1 MKKEKVQYIGFA
13 AIVAFAF
20 LAICSRSSFIYIFN
34 NWDDANSYFTMGKV
48 MMNGGVFYRDS
59 FDQKGPL
66 LYFIYGLAYLISHNT
81 FKGVFVMEIISL
93 AVFLI
98 AQYKILR
105 LFLEHEVSMFFLP
118 FVALVV
124 TSCKSF
130 YWGGSAEEFCLSFL
144 AWGLYFSLRYFKEEH
159 PKVISV
165 KILFLCGVLA
175 GCIMLIKYTVLGMY
189 FFWMAMIAF
198 STLNRE
204 DWKKSIQNCFIF
216 LAGMIAPVIP
226 WLIYF
231 GDNGALDD
239 WYHAYIYCNVFFYS
253 DFNQE
258 SVGIE
263 KKIYDLAKILYWLI
277 IDNFIYFSM
286 IILGFAGVL
295 FARKVKWFEKINI
308 YGMFG
313 FLFLGIFIGGTTLFY
328 YSLPLPVFAVFGFV
342 ILGQCVEKIGDLLNR
357 RLLKEQAEQEEWK
370 EIESANEEQEE
381 SSGDGK
387 VDKVDGKQG
396 AIGSSTQKNKSV
408 VVGVGT
414 VAIYAV
420 LLLAAWNLSM
430 NTGYAKETAEDFY
443 LYKFRDIILQ
453 EENPTLLNIGCL
465 DTGLYTLTGIVPN
478 CKYFQSNMVNGF
490 TEVRKEQTRYIEEGL
505 IQFVIAREEYPE
517 VIWDKY
523 ELVCE
528 DEYVI
533 SENPLKY
540 YLFKKK

>member
-1 MKKEKVQYIGFA
+1 MLKKERIQYIGFA

-20 LAICSRSSFIYIFN
+20 LAICSRSSFIYICN

-81 FKGVFVMEIISL
+81 FKGVFVLEIISL
-93 AVFLI
+93 AIFLI
-98 AQYKILR
+98 AQYKSLR
-105 LFLEHEVSMFFLP
+105 LYLKHEVSLFFLP
-118 FVALVV
+118 FMALAV

-130 YWGGSAEEFCLSFL
+130 YWGGSAEEFGLPFL
-144 AWGLYFSLRYFKEEH
+144 AWGLYFSLKYFKEEH
-159 PKVISV
+159 PKVMSP

-175 GCIMLIKYTVLGMY
+175 GCIMLIKYTMLGMY
-189 FFWMAMIAF
+189 FFWMAMVAF

-204 DWKKSIQNCFIF
+204 NWKKSIQNCFVF

-231 GDNGALDD
+231 GLNGALDD
-239 WYHAYIYCNVFFYS
+239 WYHAYIYCNIFFYS
-253 DFNQE
+253 DFQE
-258 SVGIE
+258 SVGIG

-286 IILGFAGVL
+286 IILGFVGFL

-313 FLFLGIFIGGTTLFY
+313 FLFLGIFVGGTTLFY
-328 YSLPLPVFAVFGFV
+328 YSLPLSLFAVFGFIV
-342 ILGQCVEKIGDLLNR
+342 LGKGVEMVSSCVKKRKDKSSSDSKGVGLILGQL
-357 RLLKEQAEQEEWK
+357 
-370 EIESANEEQEE
+370 
-381 SSGDGK
+381 
-387 VDKVDGKQG
+387 
-396 AIGSSTQKNKSV
+396 
-408 VVGVGT
+408 
-414 VAIYAV
+414 AIYAA
-420 LLLAAWNLSM
+420 LLVAAWNLSM
-430 NTGYAKETAEDFY
+430 NTGYAKETGEDFY

-465 DTGLYTLTGIVPN
+465 DAGLYTLTDIIPN
-478 CKYFQSNMVNGF
+478 CKYFQSNMVKGF
-490 TEVRKEQTRYIEEGL
+490 EEVREEQTRYIEEGL

-517 VIWDKY
+517 EIWDKY

-528 DEYVI
+528 TEYVI
-533 SENPLKY
+533 SSSPLKY
-540 YLFKKK
+540 YLFKRK